1 VRLLVPRTA
10 PQVPV
15 NPARPHIDPDGPVP
29 AALPPHF
36 DLPPVQVQFHCR
48 DAAHRRTHGRRITQA
63 LQKTPPCAPGMA
75 PLTQR
80 PGLAAKCHRATYRNE
95 KRLLGILR
103 SHITSDIRVIIS
115 TYRIEKSSD
124 DHPYI

>member
-1 VRLLVPRTA
+1 MRLLVPRTD

-15 NPARPHIDPDGPVP
+15 NPARGLISILT
-29 AALPPHF
+29 ARSLPPF
-36 DLPPVQVQFHCR
+36 PRTLISRRSGSSSDCR

-95 KRLLGILR
+95 
-103 SHITSDIRVIIS
+103 
-115 TYRIEKSSD
+115 
-124 DHPYI
+124 

>member
-1 VRLLVPRTA
+1 MRLLVPRTD

-15 NPARPHIDPDGPVP
+15 NPARGLISILT
-29 AALPPHF
+29 ARSLPPF
-36 DLPPVQVQFHCR
+36 PRTLISR
-48 DAAHRRTHGRRITQA
+48 RSRSSSTAATRRTGGLTDARSRRRFRNTTVRARHG
-63 LQKTPPCAPGMA
+63 

-103 SHITSDIRVIIS
+103 SHITLNTRVIRVAPVFLC
-115 TYRIEKSSD
+115 
-124 DHPYI
+124 HALGWC